1 MDRLN
6 SLITRLYLRLRLAPG
21 FFAGYQAIE
30 PVAGTFRARQLQAVL
45 RLTPLTMLAN
55 ALNVALLVTMLWPT
69 GPKLF
74 LVAWAAAIFWAVQG
88 GLRVWFRWR
97 KRPNAWLSAS
107 PRVMRRAALN
117 AAALGALWGAM
128 PLLLFQRAD
137 GPHQL
142 LIATIVTGMICAGG
156 FALATTPV
164 AGTAYVLVLGTCTAG
179 AFFNAEFSLA
189 WAATGLLIIYSLIV
203 IASVWSTARLFGAR
217 LMAEAEAERQNEVIG
232 VLLRDFEE
240 NASDVLW
247 EIDARGHLCHASPRL
262 LRLLGKSADVLQA
275 HPVALWLQQV
285 LPADAGD
292 GDGPAPAEQL
302 AALMHLLDRGMP
314 FRDTPLVTSR
324 GGKSHWWLVSAKP
337 LLDAAGRCI
346 GWRGV
351 ATDVTDARHANRQ
364 LEWLAHF
371 DALTGLA
378 NRNQLRSHLSAW
390 LAPAAGGVQPFA
402 VLCLDLDHFKTVN
415 DTLGH
420 GVGDGLLQEVAQRL
434 RARTRRGDT
443 VARLGGDEFAV
454 LLHGA
459 ASEAEV
465 ELLTARL
472 LDGLTTPCE
481 VQGARIAVR
490 VSIGI
495 ALAPRDGADIDTL
508 LSNADLALYAAKT
521 AGRGEYR
528 FFAPEMAAQTRRRLN
543 IEQELRQAMVRGELS
558 LAFQPQV
565 DLLHWR
571 ITGFEAL
578 LRWHHPVLGS
588 VPPTEFI
595 PVAEDA
601 GLICEIGE
609 WVLRE
614 ACRHAAQWPDE
625 LTVSVNVSPVQAM
638 SQDLRSVAISALQDS
653 GMIASRLELEIT
665 ESIFLNE
672 AHATLA
678 LLHGLRASGMRIAL
692 DDFGTGYSSL
702 AYLRRFPFD
711 TIKIDRSFVR
721 ELMQRRD
728 ARAIVNMI
736 LGLARML
743 GMKTVAEGVE
753 EPSQAGVL
761 REHGCDA
768 MQGYLAARPMP
779 GAAVADF
786 LVQWHALPVP
796 ALPCPAPTVAMPLE
810 AAA

>member
-1 MDRLN
+1 MDRPH
-6 SLITRLYLRLRLAPG
+6 SLIERLHQRLKPPPG
-21 FFAGYQAIE
+21 FFEAYRASE

-55 ALNVALLVTMLWPT
+55 ALNVALLVAMLWPT

-74 LVAWAAAIFWAVQG
+74 LVVWGAAVFWAVQG
-88 GLRVWFRWR
+88 GLRVWLRWHR
-97 KRPNAWLSAS
+97 RPDAWQSAS
-107 PRVMRRAALN
+107 PRAMRRATLN
-117 AAALGALWGAM
+117 AAALAALWGAM
-128 PLLLFQRAD
+128 PLVLFQRAD

-142 LIATIVTGMICAGG
+142 LIATILTGMICAGG
-156 FALATTPV
+156 FALATTPL
-164 AGTAYVLVLGTCTAG
+164 AGTAYVLVLGTCTA
-179 AFFNAEFSLA
+179 AALISADFSLA
-189 WAATGLLIIYSLIV
+189 WALTGLLIIYSLIV

-232 VLLRDFEE
+232 LLLRDFEE

-247 EIDARGHLCHASPRL
+247 EIDAQGRLCHAAPRL
-262 LRLLGKSADVLQA
+262 LRLVGKSAALLQA
-275 HPVALWLQQV
+275 TPVSQWLQQM
-285 LPADAGD
+285 LPVDEA
-292 GDGPAPAEQL
+292 DGPAAVEQL
-302 AALMHLLDRGMP
+302 AVLVRNLAQGTP
-314 FRDTPLVTSR
+314 FRDLPLALWH
-324 GGKSHWWLVSAKP
+324 GGGTHWWQISAKP
-337 LLDAAGRCI
+337 LLDAAGQCT

-351 ATDVTDARHANRQ
+351 ATDVTDAQHANRQ
-364 LEWLAHF
+364 LKWLAHF

-378 NRNQLRSHLSAW
+378 NRHQLRSQLSDW
-390 LAPAAGGVQPFA
+390 LAPAGGSALPFA

-420 GVGDGLLQEVAQRL
+420 AVGDGLLQEVAQRL
-434 RARTRRGDT
+434 RARTRRSDT

-459 ASEAEV
+459 ATVAEV
-465 ELLTARL
+465 ELLTTRL
-472 LDGLTTPCE
+472 LDGLTAPCE
-481 VQGARIAVR
+481 GQGARIAVR
-490 VSIGI
+490 ASIGI
-495 ALAPRDGADIDTL
+495 AMAPRDGGDIDTL
-508 LSNADLALYAAKT
+508 LSNADLALYAAKS

-528 FFAPEMAAQTRRRLN
+528 FFAPEMAAQTRRRLT
-543 IEQELRQAMVRGELS
+543 IEQELRQALARGELA

-565 DLLHWR
+565 DLAQWR

-578 LRWHHPVLGS
+578 LRWHNPLLGS
-588 VPPTEFI
+588 VPPAEFI

-609 WVLRE
+609 WVLHQ
-614 ACRHAAQWPDE
+614 ACRHAALWPGG

-638 SQDLRSVAISALQDS
+638 SQDLRGVALAALQAS
-653 GMIASRLELEIT
+653 GLAAEQLELEIT

-672 AHATLA
+672 AQATLA
-678 LLHGLRASGMRIAL
+678 LLHGLRAAGMRVAL

-721 ELMQRRD
+721 ELMPRRD

-736 LGLARML
+736 LGLARTL

-753 EPSQAGVL
+753 EPAQAGLL

-768 MQGYLAARPMP
+768 MQGYLAARPMA
-779 GAAVADF
+779 GADVPDF
-786 LVQWHALPVP
+786 LALWQALPMP
-796 ALPCPAPTVAMPLE
+796 PLPLPAPTGAIPL
-810 AAA
+810 AAVG